1 MATNTPVITPDDVRE
16 HLMDYEEVNIPLM
29 VRFLE
34 DPDLQKCIDIMV
46 DDFNEM
52 PPIVYR
58 QYTVYDFPFK
68 RLLLDGAVVQ
78 AMKLTALKELRGEMQ
93 YTDGGISSS
102 IYYKSPQFTAL
113 RQEYEQKYEQDK
125 LRRKKHL
132 NIQACYGGSD

>member
-1 MATNTPVITPDDVRE
+1 MASTPVIDVDDVRH
-16 HLMDYEEVNIPLM
+16 HLMDYEDVNIPLM
-29 VRFLE
+29 VRFME
-34 DPDLQKCIDIMV
+34 DPDLQKCIDISV
-46 DDFNEM
+46 DDFNET
-52 PPIVYR
+52 PPVLYR
-58 QYTVYDFPFK
+58 QYTVYDFPFR

-93 YTDGGISSS
+93 YNDGGISST